1 MLLIIPAI
9 DLRGGACV
17 RLYQGSYEKEK
28 VYFEDPV
35 KMARLWRIQNA
46 KVLHVVDLDAARGD
60 GKANNRA
67 VITDICAA
75 LDIPV
80 QTGGGIRTLEDVEHA
95 FAAGVYRVILGTA
108 AVREPKLVGEAIQRW
123 GSSRIVVGIDAK
135 NGEVRVDGWLE
146 GSGVDAIDFALEM
159 EALGCCRIVYTDISR
174 DGTLEGPN
182 LDAYREMG
190 SRLKRTRIT
199 ASGGVGDFKDLMAIA
214 SLTPHGVDSVIVGR
228 ALYENRF
235 PCQQFWSWNDKDVVD
250 LEKYSTA
257 RTRGPAP
264 ESPGDAAPGGED
276 DGC

>member
-28 VYFEDPV
+28 IYFKDPV
-35 KMARLWRIQNA
+35 KMAQLWRIQNA

-60 GKANNRA
+60 EKANNRA
-67 VITDICAA
+67 VIADICRA

-80 QTGGGIRTLEDVEHA
+80 QTGGGIRTLEDMERA
-95 FAAGVYRVILGTA
+95 FEAGVYRVILGTA
-108 AVREPKLVGEAIQRW
+108 AVREPELVREAIRRW

-135 NGEVRVDGWLE
+135 HGEVRVDGWLE
-146 GSGVDAIDFALEM
+146 GSGVNAIDFALQM
-159 EALGCCRIVYTDISR
+159 EALGCRRIVYTDISR

-182 LDAYREMG
+182 LEAYREMG

-199 ASGGVGDFKDLMAIA
+199 ASGGVGNFKDLMAVA
-214 SLTPHGVDSVIVGR
+214 SLMPHRVDSVIVGR

-235 PCQQFWSWNDKDVVD
+235 PCQQFWCWNDKDVLD

-257 RTRGPAP
+257 RTRN
-264 ESPGDAAPGGED
+264 EPGEGAG